1 MKKGVGNRGVG
12 VHIKEEKKKMREPCG
27 EGNV

>member
-12 VHIKEEKKKMREPCG
+12 VHIKEEKKMREPCG